1 MDVAQGREFS
11 VRPPS
16 VCEQLKRQIY
26 NLLVVLMS
34 INVMT
39 TMILTFMNNYTNDDD
54 DGNY

>member
-1 MDVAQGREFS
+1 MDVAQGWEFS

-39 TMILTFMNNYTNDDD
+39 TMILTFMMTNDDD